1 MTATAIGD
9 GITESARNHAK
20 RAGRAASSEMKNFMS
35 DVEELVAKIG
45 DVKDAE
51 VARLR
56 TKLQS
61 SIESAKDD
69 VAGTTENLRRRAR
82 EAAST
87 ADEYVRGSP
96 WQAMGIAAL
105 LGLALGYAVSRRF

>member
-1 MTATAIGD
+1 MTATTMGD
-9 GITESARNHAK
+9 GVGESARNHAK
-20 RAGRAASSEMKNFMS
+20 RAGGAASSEMKNFMT

-56 TKLQS
+56 SKLQS
-61 SIESAKDD
+61 SIDSAKDD
-69 VAGTTENLRRRAR
+69 VASTTESLRRRAR

-87 ADEYVRGSP
+87 ADEYVRSSP
-96 WQAMGIAAL
+96 WQAIGIAAL
-105 LGLALGYAVSRRF
+105 LGLAVGYTASRRI

>member
-1 MTATAIGD
+1 
-9 GITESARNHAK
+9 
-20 RAGRAASSEMKNFMS
+20 MKNFMS

-61 SIESAKDD
+61 TLDSAKDD
-69 VAGTTENLRRRAR
+69 VASTTENLRRRAR

-87 ADEYVRGSP
+87 ADEYVHGSP
-96 WQAMGIAAL
+96 WQAIGIAAL
-105 LGLALGYAVSRRF
+105 IGLAVGYVASRRF